1 MEKVIITAAVTGGD
15 TTPSQSP
22 YLPITPREISEEAVR
37 CAEAGAAIV
46 HVHARDP
53 KTGQPDS
60 RLELFDEIFSLI
72 RARSDVVVSPTTGG
86 NATMTLQE
94 RMRVIPKCRPEIATF
109 NLGTMNYST
118 HFIAESYARKDIQF
132 KFDWEREYHA
142 GSKDAVFRNS
152 FADLEFV
159 AATFREHG
167 VKPECEAY
175 DLGMLYNA
183 AYLLDRGLL
192 QKPIHLQFVLGVLGG
207 ARADCRVLQFLKGTA
222 DELFG
227 ANGYTWSAVGAGYPQ
242 EFHIAAQAMLLG
254 GHVRVGMEDNLKV
267 RRGELARS
275 NADLVDVAVQL
286 SRLLDR
292 ELATPDDARRM
303 LGLKGSD
310 KVVRKRP
317 S

>member
-1 MEKVIITAAVTGGD
+1 MEKIIITAALTGGD

-22 YLPITPREISEEAVR
+22 YLPITPEQIANEAVR

-46 HVHARDP
+46 HVHTRDP
-53 KTGQPDS
+53 KTGQPSS
-60 RLELFDEIFSLI
+60 RLELFEEIFELI
-72 RARSDVVVSPTTGG
+72 RARSDVVISPTTGG
-86 NATMTLQE
+86 NATMTLEE
-94 RMRVIPKCRPEIATF
+94 RMRVIPEFKPEIATF

-118 HFIAESYARKDIQF
+118 HFIAESYARRDMQF
-132 KFDWEREYHA
+132 KFAWEREYHA
-142 GSKDAVFRNS
+142 GSKGAVFRNT

-227 ANGYTWSAVGAGYPQ
+227 SDGYSWSAVGAGYPQ

-254 GHVRVGMEDNLKV
+254 GNVRVGMEDNLKV
-267 RRGELARS
+267 RRGELAKS
-275 NADLVDVAVQL
+275 NAELVDVAVKL
-286 SRLLDR
+286 SQLLDR
-292 ELATPDDARRM
+292 EVAGPDDARRI
-303 LGLKGSD
+303 LGLKGSG
-310 KVVRKRP
+310 KVVE
-317 S
+317 